1 MISQN
6 QYNPDS
12 PIVKSTLL
20 LSSTLIIFAAAS
32 MTPAL
37 PAMQEHFASLDNV
50 GLWVKLVIAIPS
62 LFILLGAPVIG
73 IGVDYVGRKSILVIS
88 IILFGLFGTLGFF
101 IPSIFGILVTRA
113 LLGLA
118 TAGITTSVVTLIG
131 DYYSGQARVKILGLQ
146 AAFIGIGAVTAL
158 LIGGVLAD
166 YNWRNPFLIHL
177 LAFLLLPL
185 ILFVIK
191 EPERVV
197 NKQQSSL
204 TESDESTSS
213 LPIEGKSQLQSSD
226 INVPKKLLVFIYGTA
241 LVGELMLYLVPV
253 HLPFYLQAMTGA
265 NAKQNSIAIA
275 AMTLFFIIGSLLFAK
290 VKERLD
296 YMSVVVVSLGLI
308 SISYEIVG
316 LVNDYVLVL
325 LGLTICGLGAG
336 FLIPNLDSWLTDI
349 VPGTYRGRAVGGLTA
364 STFIGQFLSPVI
376 TEPIIE
382 NLDFE
387 LSTTYALVY
396 TISGCVLSLVVLF
409 TFILTQVSKKALQIE
424 SVE

>member
-1 MISQN
+1 L
-6 QYNPDS
+6 
-12 PIVKSTLL
+12 IVKSTLL
-20 LSSTLIIFAAAS
+20 LSSTLIVFAAAS
-32 MTPAL
+32 LTPAL

-73 IGVDYVGRKSILVIS
+73 IGVDSVGRKSILVIS

-101 IPSIFGILVTRA
+101 IPSIFGILVSRA

-131 DYYSGQARVKILGLQ
+131 DYYSGQARVKLLGLQ

-185 ILFVIK
+185 ILFVIR
-191 EPERVV
+191 EPEGIV
-197 NKQQSSL
+197 NKQQSSS
-204 TESDESTSS
+204 TEFAQTEPNQPQS
-213 LPIEGKSQLQSSD
+213 IEVS
-226 INVPKKLLVFIYGTA
+226 VPKKLLLFIYFTA
-241 LVGELMLYLVPV
+241 LLGEVMLYLVPV

-296 YMSVVVVSLGLI
+296 YMTVVVVSLGLV

-316 LVNDYVLVL
+316 LVNDYRLVL

-336 FLIPNLDSWLTDI
+336 FLIPNLDSWLTSV
-349 VPGTYRGRAVGGLTA
+349 VPATYRGRAVGGLTA
-364 STFIGQFLSPVI
+364 STFLGQFLSPVLTQPLI
-376 TEPIIE
+376 Q
-382 NLDFE
+382 NLDFDVY
-387 LSTTYALVY
+387 TNYGLVY
-396 TISGCVLSLVVLF
+396 IISGCVLTIFVLI
-409 TFILTQVSKKALQIE
+409 TFIIE
-424 SVE
+424 QLNKQKLEVELLK